1 MDNVGLNSGNC
12 ILVTSGNIS
21 VKKSPCGGSIS
32 FTCDAQM
39 LYNIQLRISMLYI
52 QLNTQHLHQLQML

>member
-12 ILVTSGNIS
+12 ILVTSGDIS

-39 LYNIQLRISMLYI
+39 LYNIQVRFA
-52 QLNTQHLHQLQML
+52 QLQVVS